1 MNDTRK
7 PNYLAVA
14 RLGSVR
20 GLEGELRLV
29 SYSGEFSHIAR
40 AGEILVGGPLGLE
53 DARPMKILHVLQGGW
68 GASIVFEGYGMPEE
82 ARQLAGREVFLPREQ
97 ACPKKPGEYY
107 VADLV
112 GMIVTVGGLRVG
124 VIAAVIGG
132 GADDLLEVRL
142 DRGGAALV
150 PFRKEFVGNVDE
162 EKGELEIVSSWIL
175 E

>member
-68 GASIVFEGYGMPEE
+68 EPASFLRAM
-82 ARQLAGREVFLPREQ
+82 GR
-97 ACPKKPGEYY
+97 PKKR
-107 VADLV
+107 ASS
-112 GMIVTVGGLRVG
+112 RVG
-124 VIAAVIGG
+124 KSFCRAN
-132 GADDLLEVRL
+132 RL
-142 DRGGAALV
+142 APKNRVNIMLPIWWA
-150 PFRKEFVGNVDE
+150 
-162 EKGELEIVSSWIL
+162 
-175 E
+175 

>member
-1 MNDTRK
+1 
-7 PNYLAVA
+7 
-14 RLGSVR
+14 
-20 GLEGELRLV
+20 
-29 SYSGEFSHIAR
+29 
-40 AGEILVGGPLGLE
+40 
-53 DARPMKILHVLQGGW
+53 
-68 GASIVFEGYGMPEE
+68 
-82 ARQLAGREVFLPREQ
+82 
-97 ACPKKPGEYY
+97 
-107 VADLV
+107 
-112 GMIVTVGGLRVG
+112 MIVTVGGLRVG